1 MLVILLANM
10 LNARIIPGMS
20 PGEKQY
26 PTVLQK
32 RVIWLALTLLSLLFV
47 VVLACGC
54 AYGLI
59 KLFVALE
66 AVLLPVLIAGI
77 LAYLLNPIVGRIQ
90 RKVGKR
96 IWAVLIVM
104 FGAFSLLTGLFFC
117 IVPPLVKQ
125 SNELYDN
132 RSHIADNIVSTT
144 KKLINED
151 RYVQQ
156 VVDLLYRQACSEDKS
171 AAPTP
176 AEGADPSVAED
187 SAAAVV
193 VATPDAVA
201 AAAEEEVTYGQK
213 LRVVMDHHSGYL
225 VKKGAQWLTAGGRFL
240 FGMVYSVIGAIII
253 PVFLF
258 YFMLES
264 EPIAKNWDKVLP
276 LRNSR
281 LKDEIVATLSE
292 INQNLVA
299 FVRGQLLVSLIDAF
313 ILGIALACLGLPY
326 ALTIA
331 AAVAVLGI
339 IPYIGMI
346 ATSIPAMLVAW
357 FTWNDVGMVIAV
369 ACVFLSVSQ
378 LDSWVLQPKIV
389 GKNMKMHDM
398 TVMFSVLFWSLVF
411 GGVLGALVAV
421 PLTSAIKVI
430 FKRYVW
436 EPLTDKHA
444 AE

>member
-1 MLVILLANM
+1 
-10 LNARIIPGMS
+10 MS
-20 PGEKQY
+20 TGEKQY

-32 RVIWLALTLLSLLFV
+32 RVIWLALTLLSLAFV
-47 VVLACGC
+47 VVLACAC
-54 AYGLI
+54 AYGVI

-77 LAYLLNPIVGRIQ
+77 LAYLLNPVVRRIQ

-132 RSHIADNIVSTT
+132 RAYIADNIVSTT

-156 VVDLLYRQACSEDKS
+156 VVDLLYRQARSEDKS
-171 AAPTP
+171 ATPAP
-176 AEGADPSVAED
+176 AEGAEV
-187 SAAAVV
+187 SAAADSSAMV
-193 VATPDAVA
+193 AVA
-201 AAAEEEVTYGQK
+201 APDAAAVAEEEVSYGQK

-264 EPIAKNWDKVLP
+264 EPIAKNWDKLLP

-436 EPLTDKHA
+436 EPLTDKHG
-444 AE
+444 

>member
-1 MLVILLANM
+1 
-10 LNARIIPGMS
+10 MS
-20 PGEKQY
+20 TGEKQY

-32 RVIWLALTLLSLLFV
+32 RVIWLALTLLSLAFV
-47 VVLACGC
+47 VVLACAC
-54 AYGLI
+54 AYGVI

-77 LAYLLNPIVGRIQ
+77 LAYLLNPVVRRIQ
-90 RKVGKR
+90 RNVGKR

-132 RSHIADNIVSTT
+132 RAYIADNIVSTT

-156 VVDLLYRQACSEDKS
+156 VVDLLYRQARSEDKS
-171 AAPTP
+171 ATPAP
-176 AEGADPSVAED
+176 AEGAEV
-187 SAAAVV
+187 SAAADSSAMVA
-193 VATPDAVA
+193 VATPDAA
-201 AAAEEEVTYGQK
+201 AVAEEEVSYGQK

-264 EPIAKNWDKVLP
+264 EPIAKNWDKLLP

-436 EPLTDKHA
+436 EPLTDKHG
-444 AE
+444 